1 MKNVVKTRTEEE
13 DDMQQDTSTQK
24 TNPEQSTYVTLL
36 IVQREVGITRG
47 TLKKYLTY
55 LGIEPICF
63 HIGTRSLYISRE
75 AMTQVAHLKENPALL
90 AHLPSPVFPQAS
102 EERKA
107 DGDEKRKDPSDA
119 L

>member
-1 MKNVVKTRTEEE
+1 
-13 DDMQQDTSTQK
+13 MQQDTPAQR
-24 TNPEQSTYVTLL
+24 TNPEQSAYVTLL
-36 IVQREVGITRG
+36 TVQGEVGITRG

-55 LGIEPICF
+55 LGIEPISF

-75 AMTQVAHLKENPALL
+75 AMTLVKHLKENPALL

-102 EERKA
+102 EDREIC
-107 DGDEKRKDPSDA
+107 GDEKRKDPSDV